1 MTKTRKIIQ
10 IDEELCDGC
19 GLCIPSCAEG
29 ALQIIDG
36 KARLIEDKVCDGLGA
51 CLQDCPQGALQIIER
66 EAEEFDPQAVEEHL
80 QKLQQS
86 SSEAIR
92 AQGCP
97 SAQVHEFSPGQA
109 DLSQQKQEIEKNSLL
124 SHWPIKIKLVPA
136 RAKFLQDA
144 DLLVA
149 ADCAPA
155 AHLAFQQ
162 EFLQGKVLL
171 LGCPKFDNVQEY
183 VQKFQEIFAQN
194 QISSVTVISM
204 EVPCCSGLLNIVRQG
219 MQKAGQQIPLQAI
232 ELGIRGDFQEEQ
244 RIC

>member
-10 IDEELCDGC
+10 IDEGLCDGC

-66 EAEEFDPQAVEEHL
+66 EAAEFDPQAVEEHL
-80 QKLQQS
+80 QKMQQPS
-86 SSEAIR
+86 PETVR
-92 AQGCP
+92 PQGCP
-97 SAQVHEFSPGQA
+97 SAQVHEFAPAQP
-109 DLSQQKQEIEKNSLL
+109 DLSQQKQKTDEGSLL
-124 SHWPIKIKLVPA
+124 SNWPIKIKLVPA

-155 AHLAFQQ
+155 ALFAFQQ
-162 EFLQGKVLL
+162 EFLQGKALL

-183 VQKFQEIFAQN
+183 VQKFQEIFQN
-194 QISSVTVISM
+194 NRIQSVTVLSM
-204 EVPCCSGLLNIVRQG
+204 EVPCCSGLVNIVRQAL
-219 MQKAGQQIPLQAI
+219 QQAGRDIPLQMI
-232 ELGIRGDFQEEQ
+232 ELSLKGEVL
-244 RIC
+244 